1 MSILSYGTPDTQAA
15 LDGLR
20 NLEQMEWIVIPF
32 LVLVFYIYITEIQKA
47 RKSGNWDVIIC
58 GLTLFGMDFVNE
70 TWNGWIAWFTQSQAF
85 WTTPGPT
92 ALRVMVGWNVEII
105 FMFLIS
111 GLVYGKTISE
121 DKKEKIMGINNRW
134 FWAIGYAVFCVFIE
148 IILNIGGLLTWVYP
162 FWNRSF
168 AGVWLIF
175 FFGYFHFYVACI
187 LVLKIKSMKKR
198 LMVIGCIYG
207 VAIVMNVIAG
217 IAGWLY

>member
-1 MSILSYGTPDTQAA
+1 MTNLSYGTPDTQAA
-15 LDGLR
+15 LNGLR
-20 NLEQMEWIVIPF
+20 DLEQMGWVVIPF
-32 LVLVFYIYITEIQKA
+32 LVLIFYIYITEIQKA

-58 GLTLFGMDFVNE
+58 GLTLFGMDFFNE
-70 TWNGWIAWFTQSQAF
+70 TWNGWVCWLTQSQAF

-92 ALRVMVGWNVEII
+92 VLRVMVGWNVEII

-121 DKKEKIMGINNRW
+121 NESDKILGLSNRW

-148 IILNIGGLLTWVYP
+148 IILNIAGMLTWTYP
-162 FWNRSF
+162 FWNRTF
-168 AGVWLIF
+168 AGIWLIF

-198 LMVIGCIYG
+198 LIAIGCIYG
-207 VAIVMNVIAG
+207 VAIIMNVIAG
-217 IAGWLY
+217 ILGWVY